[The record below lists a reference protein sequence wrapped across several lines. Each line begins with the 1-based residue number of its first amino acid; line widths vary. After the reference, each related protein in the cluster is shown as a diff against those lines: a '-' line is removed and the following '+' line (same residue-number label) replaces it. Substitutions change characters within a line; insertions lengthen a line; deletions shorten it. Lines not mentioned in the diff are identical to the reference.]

1 MRLPNDQKRQQI
13 LDTAARLFAKQRCDQ
28 VRLDDVAAAAGVG
41 KGTLYVYFDNKD
53 DLYFS
58 IAYEG
63 FCDLIERLEA
73 QVVDHA
79 TPAVDRLRRIVEG
92 LVQFARSHPQFYE
105 MMRIA
110 QGSRHQ
116 QARWRPKREA
126 LTGLVRQA
134 IADGISRR
142 EVTDPHPELTA
153 LFVPGFV
160 RSAMLF
166 GPKDLDLDML
176 TEHIFTLLLNGI
188 RSREGA
194 AK

>member
-13 LDTAARLFAKQRCDQ
+13 LDTAARLFAKQRYDQ

-105 MMRIA
+105 MMRLPPGA
-110 QGSRHQ
+110 RHP
-116 QARWRPKREA
+116 AGRGRA
-126 LTGLVRQA
+126 
-134 IADGISRR
+134 
-142 EVTDPHPELTA
+142 
-153 LFVPGFV
+153 
-160 RSAMLF
+160 
-166 GPKDLDLDML
+166 
-176 TEHIFTLLLNGI
+176 
-188 RSREGA
+188 EGRG
-194 AK
+194 